1 MEMPPANH
9 SGEAEPGQGEE
20 RRACGLP
27 TGSCLVARGQRR
39 AARAGQRLEGW
50 VAVCLREGAGRA
62 PAAHVTLP
70 QARLSGFLGCNWSCP
85 AWEPLCQA
93 EISERGKG
101 EEGLDQVL
109 PLAPSGLP
117 TAQRGPLLQPDP
129 ACLSHLILPL
139 PLTLDPLLGQ
149 AKGP

>member
-1 MEMPPANH
+1 MEMSPANH
-9 SGEAEPGQGEE
+9 SGEAGPGQGEE
-20 RRACGLP
+20 RQARELP

-70 QARLSGFLGCNWSCP
+70 QASLSGFLGCNWSCP
-85 AWEPLCQA
+85 AWEPPCQA

-109 PLAPSGLP
+109 PPAPSALP
-117 TAQRGPLLQPDP
+117 TAERPPGSNLTLP
-129 ACLSHLILPL
+129 ALSHLVLPL
-139 PLTLDPLLGQ
+139 PLAPDPLLGQ
-149 AKGP
+149 EKGP